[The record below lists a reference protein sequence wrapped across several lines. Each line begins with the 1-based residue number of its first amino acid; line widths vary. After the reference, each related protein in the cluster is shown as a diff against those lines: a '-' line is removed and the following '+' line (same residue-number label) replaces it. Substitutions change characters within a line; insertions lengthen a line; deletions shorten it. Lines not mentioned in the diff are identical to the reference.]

1 MVRAMASIDV
11 STNDGVA
18 TVTINQPAK
27 KNAATTAMFEAI
39 AVAFSELSLDSSV
52 RAIVLT
58 GEGTDF
64 CAGADLGA
72 GDRDKDSGLN
82 RIRRIHRAPAA
93 IVETPQPV
101 IARIDGVAVGA
112 GLSLALGCDLLVAS
126 DRSRFSA
133 IFAKRG
139 LTVDCGMSW
148 LLPRAVGFQRAKEMA
163 LLAEI
168 IDSATALDIGL
179 VNRVVPHTELDA
191 VVDDL
196 AERLAAGPPLAL
208 SMTKRLINNS
218 FTSSLSA
225 ALEAEGAAQNVNF
238 ASADTVEAML
248 AFAEKREPEFKG
260 R

>member
-1 MVRAMASIDV
+1 MGSIDV
-11 STNDGVA
+11 TTNDGVA
-18 TVTINQPAK
+18 TVTINQPTK
-27 KNAATTAMFEAI
+27 KNAATTPMFEAI
-39 AVAFSELSLDSSV
+39 GNAFSELSLDTSV
-52 RAIVLT
+52 RAIILT

-72 GDRDKDSGLN
+72 GDRENEPGLN
-82 RIRRIHRAPAA
+82 RMRRIHRTPAA
-93 IVETPQPV
+93 IVDTPQPV

-112 GLSLALGCDLLVAS
+112 GLSMALGCDLLIAS
-126 DRSRFSA
+126 ERSRFSA

-168 IDSATALDIGL
+168 LDASTALSIGL
-179 VNRVVPHTELDA
+179 VNRVVPHEQLDA
-191 VVDDL
+191 EVDGI
-196 AERLAAGPPLAL
+196 AATLAAGPPLAL

-218 FTSSLSA
+218 YNSSLSA
-225 ALEAEGAAQNVNF
+225 SLEAENAAQCVNF
-238 ASADTVEAML
+238 ASSDTVEAML
-248 AFAEKREPEFKG
+248 AFAEKRQPEFKG